1 MNFSRKSLETLRQ
14 IKLKARNEVAYE
26 VNFASSTLE
35 EDLKRLADMQVTS
48 ELQELIKV
56 FLPSSQ
62 ADVSSLPMRK
72 GGAEFNQEKRSAPRL
87 RYRGQLVEA

>member
-1 MNFSRKSLETLRQ
+1 MNFSRKNLETLRQ

-35 EDLKRLADMQVTS
+35 EDLKILANMQVTS

-56 FLPSSQ
+56 LLPGSQ
-62 ADVSSLPMRK
+62 ADVSNPYLRQNR
-72 GGAEFNQEKRSAPRL
+72 AESNKEKKSAPRL